1 MKIALYIAFH
11 NKSSI
16 DCCKDIIGLI
26 SEKNQLVIDSKI
38 KNDLSEEDKKKFS
51 FFDSKKPIE
60 NDFNFVFAIGGDG
73 TILRSITYV
82 KDSNI
87 PILGINTGRL
97 GFLTSI
103 QKENIQEAISL
114 IDNNKFSI
122 IKRTLL
128 EVKSGSKNDAF
139 YDYPFALNEIT
150 IQRKDTTSLLN
161 ISCEIN
167 DKYLTNYW
175 SDGLIIS
182 TPTGSTGYSLSNGGS
197 IVSPE
202 SNVIL
207 LNPIAPHNINMR
219 SLVIP
224 DNSKINIDIE
234 GDTNI
239 NLSVDSRMYSVNCS
253 NQIEIFKAD
262 FTIGTIKFDNDN
274 FYKRLREKLF
284 WGQDMRNKNLK
295 KRNDS

>member
-16 DCCKDIIGLI
+16 DCCKDIIGII
-26 SEKNQLVIDSKI
+26 SGNNQLVIDSKI
-38 KNDLSEEDKKKFS
+38 KNELSKEAQKKFS

-60 NDFNFVFAIGGDG
+60 NDINFVFAIGGDG

-87 PILGINTGRL
+87 PVLGINTGRL

-114 IDNNKFSI
+114 INNNKFSI
-122 IKRTLL
+122 IERTLL
-128 EVKSGSKNDAF
+128 EVKSESQNDAF

-161 ISCEIN
+161 ISCQIN

-202 SNVIL
+202 SNVIV

-234 GDTNI
+234 GDSDI

-253 NQIEIFKAD
+253 NQIEIFKAE
-262 FTIGTIKFDNDN
+262 FTIGTVKLDNDN

-284 WGQDMRNKNLK
+284 WGQDMRNQNLK
-295 KRNDS
+295 K

>member
-1 MKIALYIAFH
+1 MKIALYIAFQ

-16 DCCKDIIGLI
+16 DCCKEIIDLI
-26 SEKNQLVIDSKI
+26 SDDNQLIVDSKL
-38 KNDLSEEDKKKFS
+38 KNEIDKNRS
-51 FFDSKKPIE
+51 DNLIFFDSNESI
-60 NDFNFVFAIGGDG
+60 DSDIDFVFAVGGDG

-82 KDSNI
+82 KDSDI
-87 PILGINTGRL
+87 PILGVNTGRL
-97 GFLTSI
+97 GFLTSV
-103 QKENIQEAISL
+103 QKESISDAISN
-114 IDNNKFSI
+114 IKNNKFSVI
-122 IKRTLL
+122 NRTVLKVNL
-128 EVKSGSKNDAF
+128 SSLNNTF
-139 YDYPFALNEIT
+139 SNYPYALNEVT
-150 IQRKDTTSLLN
+150 IQRKDSTSLLN
-161 ISCEIN
+161 ISCQIN

-224 DNSKINIDIE
+224 DNSNIKLNIE
-234 GDTNI
+234 GDNEI
-239 NLSVDSRMYSVNCS
+239 NLSVDSRMYSISSS
-253 NQIEIFKAD
+253 NQIEILKSS
-262 FTIGTIKFDNDN
+262 FTIKTIKFDDDN

-284 WGQDMRNKNLK
+284 WGQDMRNKNI
-295 KRNDS
+295 NN

>member
-26 SEKNQLVIDSKI
+26 SEKNQLVIDCKI
-38 KNDLSEEDKKKFS
+38 KNDLSDEDQKKFS

-87 PILGINTGRL
+87 PVLGINTGRL

-114 IDNNKFSI
+114 IYNNKFSI

-128 EVKSGSKNDAF
+128 EVKSESQNDAF

-161 ISCEIN
+161 ISCQIN

-182 TPTGSTGYSLSNGGS
+182 TPTGSTGYSLSNGGP

-202 SNVIL
+202 SNVIV

-224 DNSKINIDIE
+224 DISKINIDIE
-234 GDTNI
+234 GDSDI

-253 NQIEIFKAD
+253 NQIEIFKAG

-284 WGQDMRNKNLK
+284 WGQDMRNQNLN
-295 KRNDS
+295 R

>member
-26 SEKNQLVIDSKI
+26 SVKNQLVIDSKI
-38 KNDLSEEDKKKFS
+38 KNDLSDEDQKKFS

-128 EVKSGSKNDAF
+128 EVKSGSQNDAF

-234 GDTNI
+234 GDTDI

-295 KRNDS
+295 KKNDS

>member
-1 MKIALYIAFH
+1 MKIALYIAFQ

-16 DCCKDIIGLI
+16 DCCMEIINLI
-26 SEKNQLVIDSKI
+26 SNNNQLVVDSKI
-38 KNDLSEEDKKKFS
+38 KNEIDEKTCEKLV
-51 FFDSKKPIE
+51 FFDSNERI
-60 NDFNFVFAIGGDG
+60 DSDIDFVFAVGGDG

-82 KDSNI
+82 KDSNV
-87 PILGINTGRL
+87 PILGVNTGRL
-97 GFLTSI
+97 GFLTSV
-103 QKENIQEAISL
+103 QKESISDAISH
-114 IDNNKFSI
+114 IKNNKFSI
-122 IKRTLL
+122 INRTILK
-128 EVKSGSKNDAF
+128 VNSGSSNNSFA
-139 YDYPFALNEIT
+139 DYPYALNEVT

-161 ISCEIN
+161 ISCQIN

-175 SDGLIIS
+175 SDGLIVS

-224 DNSKINIDIE
+224 DNSNIKIDIE
-234 GDTNI
+234 GDNEI
-239 NLSVDSRMYSVNCS
+239 NLSVDSRMYSISSS
-253 NQIEIFKAD
+253 NQIEISKAD
-262 FTIGTIKFDNDN
+262 FTIKTIKFDNDN

-284 WGQDMRNKNLK
+284 WGQDMRNKNL
-295 KRNDS
+295 NN

>member
-1 MKIALYIAFH
+1 MKIALYIAFQ

-16 DCCKDIIGLI
+16 DCCKEIIDLI
-26 SEKNQLVIDSKI
+26 SDDNQLIVDSKL
-38 KNDLSEEDKKKFS
+38 KNEIDKNRS
-51 FFDSKKPIE
+51 DNLIFFDSNESI
-60 NDFNFVFAIGGDG
+60 DSDIDFVFAVGGDG

-82 KDSNI
+82 KDSDI
-87 PILGINTGRL
+87 PILGVNTGRL
-97 GFLTSI
+97 GFLTSV
-103 QKENIQEAISL
+103 QKESISDAISN
-114 IDNNKFSI
+114 IKNNKFSV
-122 IKRTLL
+122 IKRTVLKVNL
-128 EVKSGSKNDAF
+128 SSSNNPF
-139 YDYPFALNEIT
+139 SNYPYALNEVT
-150 IQRKDTTSLLN
+150 IQRKDSTSLLN
-161 ISCEIN
+161 ISCQIN

-224 DNSKINIDIE
+224 DNSNIKLNIE
-234 GDTNI
+234 GDNEI
-239 NLSVDSRMYSVNCS
+239 NLSVDSRMYSISSS
-253 NQIEIFKAD
+253 NQIEILKSS
-262 FTIGTIKFDNDN
+262 FTIKTIKFDDDN

-284 WGQDMRNKNLK
+284 WGQDMRNKNI
-295 KRNDS
+295 NN

>member
-1 MKIALYIAFH
+1 MKIALYIAFQ

-16 DCCKDIIGLI
+16 DCCMEIINLI
-26 SEKNQLVIDSKI
+26 SDNNQLVVDSKI
-38 KNDLSEEDKKKFS
+38 KNEIDEKTCEKLV
-51 FFDSKKPIE
+51 FFDSNERID
-60 NDFNFVFAIGGDG
+60 NDIDFVFAVGGDG

-82 KDSNI
+82 KDSNV
-87 PILGINTGRL
+87 PILGVNTGRL
-97 GFLTSI
+97 GFLTSV
-103 QKENIQEAISL
+103 QKESISDAISH
-114 IDNNKFSI
+114 IKNKKFSI
-122 IKRTLL
+122 INRTILK
-128 EVKSGSKNDAF
+128 VKSGSNNNSFAE
-139 YDYPFALNEIT
+139 YPYALNEVT

-161 ISCEIN
+161 ISCQIN

-175 SDGLIIS
+175 SDGLIVS

-224 DNSKINIDIE
+224 NDSNIKIDIE
-234 GDTNI
+234 GDNEI
-239 NLSVDSRMYSVNCS
+239 NLSVDSRMYSVSSS
-253 NQIEIFKAD
+253 NQIEISKAD
-262 FTIGTIKFDNDN
+262 FTIKTIKFDNDN

-284 WGQDMRNKNLK
+284 WGQDMRNKNL
-295 KRNDS
+295 NN

>member
-16 DCCKDIIGLI
+16 DCCKEIIDIISGN
-26 SEKNQLVIDSKI
+26 NQLVIDSKI
-38 KNDLSEEDKKKFS
+38 KNELSKEAQNKFS

-60 NDFNFVFAIGGDG
+60 NDINFVFSIGGDG

-114 IDNNKFSI
+114 IENNKFSI

-128 EVKSGSKNDAF
+128 EVKSGSQNDAF

-219 SLVIP
+219 SLVLP

-234 GDTNI
+234 EDTNI
-239 NLSVDSRMYSVNCS
+239 KLSVDSRMYSVTCS
-253 NQIEIFKAD
+253 NQI
-262 FTIGTIKFDNDN
+262 
-274 FYKRLREKLF
+274 
-284 WGQDMRNKNLK
+284 
-295 KRNDS
+295 

>member
-16 DCCKDIIGLI
+16 DCCKEIIGLI

-38 KNDLSEEDKKKFS
+38 KNDLSDEDQKKFS

-128 EVKSGSKNDAF
+128 EVKSGSQNDAF

-224 DNSKINIDIE
+224 DNSKINIDIK
-234 GDTNI
+234 GDTDI
-239 NLSVDSRMYSVNCS
+239 NLSVDSRIYSVDCS

-284 WGQDMRNKNLK
+284 WGQDMRNNNLK
-295 KRNDS
+295 KKNDS

>member
-1 MKIALYIAFH
+1 MLKI
-11 NKSSI
+11 
-16 DCCKDIIGLI
+16 LI
-26 SEKNQLVIDSKI
+26 FLFLVLIQVDQ
-38 KNDLSEEDKKKFS
+38 
-51 FFDSKKPIE
+51 
-60 NDFNFVFAIGGDG
+60 V
-73 TILRSITYV
+73 
-82 KDSNI
+82 
-87 PILGINTGRL
+87 
-97 GFLTSI
+97 FLTSV
-103 QKENIQEAISL
+103 QKENVEEAISL
-114 IDNNKFSI
+114 IDKGKFSI

-128 EVKSGSKNDAF
+128 EVKSDSQNNAF

-161 ISCEIN
+161 ISCRIN
-167 DKYLTNYW
+167 DNYLTNYW

-224 DNSKINIDIE
+224 DNSKIDIDIE
-234 GDTNI
+234 GDSDI

-253 NQIEIFKAD
+253 DKIEVSKAD
-262 FTIGTIKFDNDN
+262 FTIRTIKFDNDN
-274 FYKRLREKLF
+274 FYKTLREKLF

-295 KRNDS
+295 K

>member
-38 KNDLSEEDKKKFS
+38 KNDLSDEDQKKFS

-114 IDNNKFSI
+114 IVNNKFSI

-284 WGQDMRNKNLK
+284 WGQDMRNNNLK
-295 KRNDS
+295 KKNDS

>member
-26 SEKNQLVIDSKI
+26 SEKNQLVIDCKI
-38 KNDLSEEDKKKFS
+38 KNGLSDEDQKKFS

-87 PILGINTGRL
+87 PVLGINTGRL

-114 IDNNKFSI
+114 IENNKFSI

-128 EVKSGSKNDAF
+128 EVKSESQNDAF

-161 ISCEIN
+161 ISCQIN

-202 SNVIL
+202 SNVIV

-224 DNSKINIDIE
+224 DNSKINIDIV
-234 GDTNI
+234 GDSDI
-239 NLSVDSRMYSVNCS
+239 NLSVDSRMYSANCS
-253 NQIEIFKAD
+253 NQIEIFKAG

-284 WGQDMRNKNLK
+284 WGQDMRNQNLNK
-295 KRNDS
+295 

>member
-26 SEKNQLVIDSKI
+26 SEKNQLVIDCKI
-38 KNDLSEEDKKKFS
+38 KNDLSDEDQKKFS

-87 PILGINTGRL
+87 PVLGINTGRL

-128 EVKSGSKNDAF
+128 EVKSGSQNDAF

>member
-1 MKIALYIAFH
+1 MKIALYIAFQ

-16 DCCKDIIGLI
+16 DCCIEIINLI
-26 SEKNQLVIDSKI
+26 SDNNQLVVDSKI
-38 KNDLSEEDKKKFS
+38 KNEIDEKTCEKLV
-51 FFDSKKPIE
+51 FFDSNERI
-60 NDFNFVFAIGGDG
+60 DSDIDFVFAVGGDG

-87 PILGINTGRL
+87 PILGVNTGKL
-97 GFLTSI
+97 GFLTSV
-103 QKENIQEAISL
+103 QKESISDAISH
-114 IDNNKFSI
+114 IKNNKFSI
-122 IKRTLL
+122 INRTILK
-128 EVKSGSKNDAF
+128 VKSSSNNNSFA
-139 YDYPFALNEIT
+139 DYPYALNEVT

-161 ISCEIN
+161 ISCQIN

-175 SDGLIIS
+175 SDGLIVS

-219 SLVIP
+219 SLIIP
-224 DNSKINIDIE
+224 NDSNIKIDIE
-234 GDTNI
+234 GDNEI
-239 NLSVDSRMYSVNCS
+239 NLSVDSRMYSISSS
-253 NQIEIFKAD
+253 NQIEISKAD
-262 FTIGTIKFDNDN
+262 FTIKTIKFDNDN

-284 WGQDMRNKNLK
+284 WGQDMRNKNL
-295 KRNDS
+295 NN

>member
-1 MKIALYIAFH
+1 MKIALYIAFQ

-16 DCCKDIIGLI
+16 DCFKEIIDLI
-26 SEKNQLVIDSKI
+26 SDNNQLIIDSKV
-38 KNDLSEEDKKKFS
+38 KNDLDESKKDNFI
-51 FFDSKKPIE
+51 FFDSNEQI
-60 NDFNFVFAIGGDG
+60 DSDIDFVFAIGGDG

-87 PILGINTGRL
+87 PILGVNTGRL

-103 QKENIQEAISL
+103 QKESISDAISQIKNKKHTL
-114 IDNNKFSI
+114 IERTILKVKLGSTNNTF
-122 IKRTLL
+122 
-128 EVKSGSKNDAF
+128 A
-139 YDYPFALNEIT
+139 DYPYALNEIT

-167 DKYLTNYW
+167 DNYLTNYW
-175 SDGLIIS
+175 SDGLIVS

-224 DNSKINIDIE
+224 DNSNIKIDIE
-234 GDTNI
+234 VDNEV
-239 NLSVDSRMYSVNCS
+239 NLSVDSRMYSINSS
-253 NQIEIFKAD
+253 NQIEISKAD
-262 FTIGTIKFDNDN
+262 FTIKTIKFDDDN

-284 WGQDMRNKNLK
+284 WGQDMRNKNI
-295 KRNDS
+295 NN

>member
-16 DCCKDIIGLI
+16 DCCKDIIDII
-26 SEKNQLVIDSKI
+26 SGNNQLVIDSKI
-38 KNDLSEEDKKKFS
+38 KNELSKEAQKKFS

-60 NDFNFVFAIGGDG
+60 NDINFVFSIGGDG

-87 PILGINTGRL
+87 PVLGINTGRL

-114 IDNNKFSI
+114 IYNNKFSI

-128 EVKSGSKNDAF
+128 EVKSESQNDAF

-161 ISCEIN
+161 ISCQIN

-182 TPTGSTGYSLSNGGS
+182 TPTGSTGYSLSNGGP

-202 SNVIL
+202 SNVIV

-224 DNSKINIDIE
+224 DISKINIDIE
-234 GDTNI
+234 GDSDI
-239 NLSVDSRMYSVNCS
+239 NLSVDSRMYSANCS
-253 NQIEIFKAD
+253 NQIEIFKAG

-284 WGQDMRNKNLK
+284 WGQDMRNQNLNK
-295 KRNDS
+295 

>member
-16 DCCKDIIGLI
+16 DCCKEIIGLI

-38 KNDLSEEDKKKFS
+38 KNDLSDEDQKKFS

-87 PILGINTGRL
+87 PVLGINTGRL

-128 EVKSGSKNDAF
+128 EVKSEAQNDAF

-234 GDTNI
+234 GDTDI
-239 NLSVDSRMYSVNCS
+239 NLSVDSRMYSVDCS

-284 WGQDMRNKNLK
+284 WGQDMRNNNLK

>member
-16 DCCKDIIGLI
+16 DCCKDIIGI
-26 SEKNQLVIDSKI
+26 IPGNNQLVIDSKI
-38 KNDLSEEDKKKFS
+38 KNELSKEAQKKFS

-60 NDFNFVFAIGGDG
+60 NDINFVFAVGGDG

-87 PILGINTGRL
+87 PVLGINTGRL

-114 IDNNKFSI
+114 IDSNKFSI
-122 IKRTLL
+122 IERTLL
-128 EVKSGSKNDAF
+128 EVKSESQNDVF

-161 ISCEIN
+161 ISCQIN
-167 DKYLTNYW
+167 DKFLTNYW

-219 SLVIP
+219 SLIIP

-234 GDTNI
+234 GDSDI

-253 NQIEIFKAD
+253 NQIQIFKAG

-284 WGQDMRNKNLK
+284 WGQDMRNQNLK
-295 KRNDS
+295 K